1 MKTLYLI
8 GGAMGVGKT
17 TACQAL
23 KMRLPA
29 CAFLDGDWC
38 WDMHPFTV
46 TDETKALVMDNIT
59 HHLNAFLRCT
69 AFENVVFCWVMHEQ
83 SIIDDILSRLALAD
97 VRVIPVSL
105 ICTAEALTCRLER
118 DIREGKRQPDVLLR
132 SIARLPLYE
141 SLDTIHLDVSAL
153 TPEATARALEALGT
167 QPR

>member
-23 KMRLPA
+23 KTRLPA

-38 WDMHPFTV
+38 WDMHPFTI
-46 TDETKALVMDNIT
+46 TDETKALVMGNIT
-59 HHLNAFLRCT
+59 YHLNAFLHCS
-69 AFENVVFCWVMHEQ
+69 AFENVVFCWVMPEQ
-83 SIIDDILSRLALAD
+83 SIIDDILSRLDLVD

-105 ICTAEALTCRLER
+105 MCTEEALTCRLEG
-118 DIREGKRQPDVLLR
+118 DIRQGKRQPDVLPR
-132 SIARLPLYE
+132 SLARLPMYE
-141 SLDTIHLDVSAL
+141 ALDTMHLDVSAL
-153 TPEATARALEALGT
+153 TPEETARAIEALAA

>member
-23 KMRLPA
+23 KTRLPA

-46 TDETKALVMDNIT
+46 NDETKALVMDNIT
-59 HHLNAFLRCT
+59 HHLNAFLHCRI
-69 AFENVVFCWVMHEQ
+69 FENVVFCWVMHEQ
-83 SIIDDILSRLALAD
+83 SIIDEILSRLDLTD

-105 ICTAEALTCRLER
+105 MCTEEALTRRLEG
-118 DIREGKRQPDVLLR
+118 DILDGKRQPDVLPR
-132 SIARLPLYE
+132 SLARLPMYE
-141 SLDTIHLDVSAL
+141 ALDTIHLDVSAL
-153 TPEATARALEALGT
+153 TPEETAWAIEALAA